1 MGLVELMDHQKSALE
16 NLSSGKILF
25 GGLGTG
31 KSITALAYYA
41 EKDCL
46 GDLYIITTAMK
57 RDRREWEE
65 DAVKYGI
72 STDPSCSM
80 YGKITVD
87 SWHNIANYVDVKDCT
102 FIFDEQ
108 RLLNPTGKWVK
119 AFYKIAKKN
128 SWIMLT
134 ATPADSWIDY
144 APVFI
149 ANGFYKNITE
159 FRANHVIYASYSK
172 FPKIQGYIGQKKLR
186 ALEAEVLVDMPFT
199 KHTVPKM
206 IDVEVEYDKDLL
218 NTVMKK
224 RWNPYEDQPIK
235 DASELFAV
243 MRKVVYSDPS
253 RIAAIR
259 EIMEEHPKLIIFYN
273 FNYELALLRE
283 LNDTWSDLFVVAEW
297 NGARK
302 DPIPDT
308 DNWVYLVQYAAGAE
322 GWNCKETDAMVFY
335 SMNYSYRRFT
345 QAQGRIDRMDTLYKF
360 LSYFVLTSD
369 SVVDKAVQK
378 ALDTKQDFNEKR
390 WVKKHIGE
398 I

>member
-1 MGLVELMDHQKSALE
+1 MGLVELMDHQKLALE
-16 NLSSGKILF
+16 RLSSGKILF

-72 STDPSCSM
+72 STNPDHSM

-87 SWHNIANYVDVKDCT
+87 SWHNLANYVDVQDCT

-159 FRANHVIYASYSK
+159 FRAKHVIYASYSK
-172 FPKIQGYIGQKKLR
+172 FPKIQGYIGEKKLR
-186 ALEAEVLVDMPFT
+186 GLEAEVLVDMPFT

-206 IDVEVEYDKDLL
+206 VDVQVDYDKELL
-218 NTVMKK
+218 DVIMKK
-224 RWNPYEDQPIK
+224 RWNPYEERPVK
-235 DASELFAV
+235 DAAEMFSL
-243 MRKVVYSDPS
+243 MRRAVYSDPS
-253 RIAAIR
+253 RVAAIR

-273 FNYELALLRE
+273 FNYELALLRD
-283 LNDTWSDLFVVAEW
+283 LNDTWSDLFEVAEW
-297 NGARK
+297 NGSRK
-302 DPIPDT
+302 DPIPKT
-308 DNWVYLVQYAAGAE
+308 DNWVYLVQYSAGAE
-322 GWNCKETDAMVFY
+322 GWNCKETDAMAFY
-335 SMNYSYRRFT
+335 SMNYSWRRFT

-369 SVVDKAVQK
+369 SVVDKAVRR
-378 ALDTKQDFNEKR
+378 ALDKKQDFNEKR
-390 WVKKHIGE
+390 WVKTHIGE